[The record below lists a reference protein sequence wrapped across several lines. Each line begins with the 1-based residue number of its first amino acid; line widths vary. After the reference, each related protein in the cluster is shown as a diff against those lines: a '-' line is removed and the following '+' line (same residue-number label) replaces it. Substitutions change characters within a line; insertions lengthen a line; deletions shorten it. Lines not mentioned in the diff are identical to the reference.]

1 MYLKTMLLTSDELI
15 IQNNK
20 CDHFH
25 SKFLIK
31 DDVSGTT
38 NQFKLQFKNI
48 CAENKICFSYGHV
61 PLANQHC
68 I

>member
-1 MYLKTMLLTSDELI
+1 MLLTNDELI
-15 IQNNK
+15 IQSNK

-25 SKFLIK
+25 STFLIK
-31 DDVSGTT
+31 GERSDTT
-38 NQFKLQFKNI
+38 NQFKLQHKYF
-48 CAENKICFSYGHV
+48 CAENKICGCYGHV